1 MNANESADR
10 ISISEAK
17 VMNIIW
23 DQGPITAKEISM
35 LIEEQFGWK
44 NNTTYTV
51 ISKLIAKGMVYR
63 KDPGYICSALISRD
77 EMRRIETRNLIEK
90 MFNGSRKL
98 FFSSLMEDDEISDEE
113 MKFLKDMISKNGNMK
128 HS

>member
-77 EMRRIETRNLIEK
+77 DMRRIETRNLIEK